1 MHQRPTPSSER
12 QQAEPEIYP
21 PGSAIPSERI
31 WVTTGTHGAQ
41 RIYVAKLGPVGVTL
55 LALLIGILSAAALF
69 VLLGVAVIAAAV
81 GAAVAIGAV
90 LSTVLR
96 ARFRRFR

>member
-1 MHQRPTPSSER
+1 MQQRPTPNADR
-12 QQAEPEIYP
+12 PQPEPEIYP

-41 RIYVAKLGPVGVTL
+41 RIYIAKLGPAGVTL
-55 LALLIGILSAAALF
+55 LALLIGVLSVVALF
-69 VLLGVAVIAAAV
+69 VLLGAAVILAAA
-81 GAAVAIGAV
+81 GAALFIGAI

-96 ARFRRFR
+96 GRFRV